1 VKKILEAFPDLT
13 ENDVRSTSSGTKGR
27 DIQLSQRALGHFN
40 YAVECKNKARIAI
53 YNDYEQATTH
63 VKDDEIPLLV
73 IKQNRS
79 EPLVVMSLDHFFE
92 LIKNKC
98 I

>member
-27 DIQLSQRALGHFN
+27 DIQLSQRALGCFN
-40 YAVECKNKARIAI
+40 YAVECKNKARISI
-53 YNDYEQATTH
+53 YKDYEQATTH
-63 VKDDEIPLLV
+63 VKNDEIPLLV

-79 EPLVVMSLDHFFE
+79 EPLIVMSLDHFFKI
-92 LIKNKC
+92 IK
-98 I
+98 